1 MNTQVEFKGLTN
13 EELLVIYYRFKR
25 YLDKL
30 EDNFKNNRIPEPID
44 TPMGPGVAFRMID
57 ADYVEQFKANVNYT
71 LAVSIVEKLKP
82 VVEIIEEVP
91 EMKTLAEELR

>member
-1 MNTQVEFKGLTN
+1 MTTALKIQELTN

-30 EDNFKNNRIPEPID
+30 EQNFKDRRIAEPIE
-44 TPMGPGVAFRMID
+44 TPIGPGVTFREIDSDYID
-57 ADYVEQFKANVNYT
+57 AFKTSPNYM
-71 LAVSIVEKLKP
+71 LAVSLVEKLKP
-82 VVEIIEEVP
+82 VVDIIEDVP